1 MTEGH
6 AAIEM
11 AILDF
16 YEDAAII
23 CSTLCTSDQ
32 GGGRNCGDC
41 SRSGGAAGAGRG
53 KSGGVQMLPSVG
65 VQMLPSV
72 GPTYRLFFSGN
83 ALAVSRICGVCSSLL
98 SPHSDAR
105 SSCLG
110 LAAAARM
117 IGASI
122 HCVCVKVLSR
132 SRERLQR
139 ARRLPL
145 ASPAAVHGGTADTAL
160 KAKVQGQAEEW
171 TQRRRLWEYTTNI
184 SWTFATVSGVVA
196 LSQPTFQV
204 SSTQPAPPECAGCAV
219 IGCIWLSCCVQLA

>member
-145 ASPAAVHGGTADTAL
+145 ASPAAVHGGTADTGVESEGPRTGGGVDSTEAL
-160 KAKVQGQAEEW
+160 VGVYNKYLMDFCNC
-171 TQRRRLWEYTTNI
+171 LWRCRPLPT
-184 SWTFATVSGVVA
+184 
-196 LSQPTFQV
+196 TFQV

>member
-32 GGGRNCGDC
+32 GGGRSCGDC
-41 SRSGGAAGAGRG
+41 SGSGGAAGARRGR
-53 KSGGVQMLPSVG
+53 SGGVL
-65 VQMLPSV
+65 MLPSV

-110 LAAAARM
+110 LAAARL
-117 IGASI
+117 ICV
-122 HCVCVKVLSR
+122 HCVFVKVLSR

-145 ASPAAVHGGTADTAL
+145 ASPAAVHGGTADTGVESEGPRTGGGVDSTEAL
-160 KAKVQGQAEEW
+160 VGVYNKYLMDFCNC
-171 TQRRRLWEYTTNI
+171 LWRCRPLPT
-184 SWTFATVSGVVA
+184 
-196 LSQPTFQV
+196 TFQV
-204 SSTQPAPPECAGCAV
+204 SSTQRAPPECAGCAV
-219 IGCIWLSCCVQLA
+219 VETNAQ